1 MAKVKTLLRA
11 SLPPSLLPHPS
22 PGSLQSTR
30 LAAHMGGEGSYC
42 CIYIASGGNVY
53 TAQISMTGNMV
64 LQGKESLLIP
74 MHTQVMAAS
83 GVYRCPHRAEIQSVA
98 LSNASCDGQ
107 FLLGTVDSYGNIIVS
122 ALESDAED
130 AERITYTASPQD
142 SGVGEGGWA
151 GINFNPSQ
159 NSMVAVA
166 RSLCKSI
173 DLYDR
178 DIHIRTLHTLWHPTS
193 LCFLTSSYFG
203 EGNSSV
209 LAVTEGSHL
218 SIWDLRTNQ
227 QGGCVQRVSGSS
239 GDPLYAVCS
248 SSYGFVGTG
257 GAERSAVI
265 FDHRRWSILSRWTG
279 CLKYEI
285 TGLMFSDVNPDFL
298 YVHGLDYEVVCGRWR
313 GKPQRSFSFRGD
325 SSWLGFNKCS
335 NLDVIAGWCESGSIF
350 VAEVVQENSM
360 DQNETSNAGDVT
372 MVNASSLSMPETC
385 IDTLV

>member
-1 MAKVKTLLRA
+1 
-11 SLPPSLLPHPS
+11 
-22 PGSLQSTR
+22 
-30 LAAHMGGEGSYC
+30 MGGEDSYC
-42 CIYIASGGNVY
+42 CIYIASGGSVY
-53 TAQISMTGNMV
+53 KVQISMASNLV

-74 MHTQVMAAS
+74 THTQAMAAS
-83 GVYRCPHRAEIQSVA
+83 EVNRCPHRAEIQSVA
-98 LSNASCDGQ
+98 LSNACCDGQ

-178 DIHIRTLHTLWHPTS
+178 DIHVRTLHTLWHPTS
-193 LCFLTSSYFG
+193 LCFLNSCVSG

-248 SSYGFVGTG
+248 SLYGYVGTG
-257 GAERSAVI
+257 GAERSTVI

-298 YVHGLDYEVVCGRWR
+298 YVHGLDYEVVCGQWR

-325 SSWLGFNKCS
+325 SSWLGFNK
-335 NLDVIAGWCESGSIF
+335 
-350 VAEVVQENSM
+350 
-360 DQNETSNAGDVT
+360 
-372 MVNASSLSMPETC
+372 
-385 IDTLV
+385 

>member
-74 MHTQVMAAS
+74 MHT
-83 GVYRCPHRAEIQSVA
+83 
-98 LSNASCDGQ
+98 Q